1 MLSKIRPAKGATH
14 RKKRVG
20 CGPGSGHGKTSTRG
34 HKGAG
39 ARSGTEKDA
48 RFEGGQMPF
57 YRRIPKRGFNNPMR
71 KEFEVVNLGEIERVK
86 LTGTINHDVL
96 KKAGLVKKNLPIKVL
111 GKGEISAPIVIQAH
125 SISESALKKLE
136 KIGGKFE
143 KVV

>member
-1 MLSKIRPAKGATH
+1 MLSKIRPVKGARH
-14 RKKRVG
+14 RKKRIG

-57 YRRIPKRGFNNPMR
+57 YRRIPKRGFHNPMR
-71 KEFEVVNLGEIERVK
+71 KEFAVVNLGEIERVK
-86 LTGTINHDVL
+86 LTGTINFDMF
-96 KKAGLVKKNLPIKVL
+96 KKAGLVKKNLPIKIL
-111 GKGEISAPIVIQAH
+111 AKGEIMTPVTIKAQAISA
-125 SISESALKKLE
+125 SALQKLE

-143 KVV
+143 KIV